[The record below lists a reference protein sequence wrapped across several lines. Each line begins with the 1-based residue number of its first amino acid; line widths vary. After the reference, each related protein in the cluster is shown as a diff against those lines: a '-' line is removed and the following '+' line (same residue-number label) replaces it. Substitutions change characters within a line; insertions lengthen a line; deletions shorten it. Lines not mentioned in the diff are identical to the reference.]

1 MELGG
6 MNIMTKAYDRV
17 LAARSA
23 DKISI
28 QDLIAGITDDF
39 MELHGDRAY
48 NDDPAVYGGIGT
60 INGQP
65 VTITSIQKGTS
76 TDENIA
82 RHFGS
87 AEPAG
92 YRKALRLM
100 KQAEKFNRPI
110 INLINTPGAYPGMDA
125 EYKGQGYMIAQSI
138 MQGLKLT
145 VPYISVIVGEGGS
158 GGALALAVG
167 DTVWAFENSIYSVL
181 SPEGYATILWK
192 DSSKAAEAAEKMQLT
207 PQELLSNGIIDKV
220 VPEVRDVQSLQA
232 FKTALVN
239 KINELK
245 QLPTNE
251 LLAQR
256 HARYRQFN

>member
-1 MELGG
+1 MV
-6 MNIMTKAYDRV
+6 KAYDRV

-28 QDLIAGITDDF
+28 QDLVAGITDDF

-48 NDDPAVYGGIGT
+48 SDDPAVYAGIGT
-60 INGQP
+60 IAGQP
-65 VTITSIQKGTS
+65 VTITSIQKGND
-76 TDENIA
+76 TDENIE

-87 AEPAG
+87 AEPSG

-138 MQGLKLT
+138 MQGLKLK

-167 DTVWAFENSIYSVL
+167 DTVWALEDSIYSVL

-192 DSSKAAEAAEKMQLT
+192 DSSKAAEAAEQMQLT
-207 PQELLSNGIIDKV
+207 PKELLDNEIIDKII
-220 VPEVRDVQSLQA
+220 PEVKDAKSMQN
-232 FKTALVN
+232 FKEALIE
-239 KINELK
+239 KINELNK
-245 QLPTNE
+245 LPKEE

-256 HARYRQFN
+256 HERYRKFN

>member
-1 MELGG
+1 MV
-6 MNIMTKAYDRV
+6 KAYDRV

-28 QDLIAGITDDF
+28 QDLVAGITDDF

-48 NDDPAVYGGIGT
+48 SDDPAVYAGIGT
-60 INGQP
+60 IAGQS
-65 VTITSIQKGTS
+65 VTITSIQKGND
-76 TDENIA
+76 TDENIE

-87 AEPAG
+87 AEPSG

-138 MQGLKLT
+138 MQGLKLK

-167 DTVWAFENSIYSVL
+167 DTVWALEDSIYSVL

-192 DSSKAAEAAEKMQLT
+192 DSSKAAEAAEQMQLT
-207 PQELLSNGIIDKV
+207 PKELLDNEIIDKII
-220 VPEVRDVQSLQA
+220 PEVRDAKSMQN
-232 FKTALVN
+232 FKEALIE
-239 KINELK
+239 KINEINK
-245 QLPTNE
+245 LPKEE

-256 HARYRQFN
+256 HERYRKFN

>member
-1 MELGG
+1 MG
-6 MNIMTKAYDRV
+6 KAYDRV

-28 QDLIAGITDDF
+28 QDLVAGITDDF

-48 NDDPAVYGGIGT
+48 SDDPAVYAGIGT
-60 INGQP
+60 IAGQP
-65 VTITSIQKGTS
+65 VTITSIQKGND
-76 TDENIA
+76 TDENIE

-87 AEPAG
+87 AEPSG
-92 YRKALRLM
+92 YRKSLRLM

-138 MQGLKLT
+138 MQGLKLK

-167 DTVWAFENSIYSVL
+167 DTVWALEDSIYSVL

-192 DSSKAAEAAEKMQLT
+192 DSSKAAEAAEQMQLT
-207 PQELLSNGIIDKV
+207 PKELLDNEIIDKII
-220 VPEVRDVQSLQA
+220 PEVKDAKSMQN
-232 FKTALVN
+232 FKEALIE
-239 KINELK
+239 KINELNK
-245 QLPTNE
+245 LPKEE

-256 HARYRQFN
+256 HERYRKFN

>member
-1 MELGG
+1 MG
-6 MNIMTKAYDRV
+6 KAYDRV

-28 QDLIAGITDDF
+28 QDLVAGITDDF

-48 NDDPAVYGGIGT
+48 SDDPAVYAGIGT
-60 INGQP
+60 IAGQP
-65 VTITSIQKGTS
+65 VTITSIQKGDD
-76 TDENIA
+76 TDENIE

-87 AEPAG
+87 AEPSG

-138 MQGLKLT
+138 MQGLKLK
-145 VPYISVIVGEGGS
+145 VPYISVIIGEGGS

-167 DTVWAFENSIYSVL
+167 DTVWALEDSIYSVL

-192 DSSKAAEAAEKMQLT
+192 DSSKAAEAAEQMQLT
-207 PQELLSNGIIDKV
+207 PKELLDNEIIDKII
-220 VPEVRDVQSLQA
+220 PEVKDAKSMQN
-232 FKTALVN
+232 FKEALIE
-239 KINELK
+239 KINELNK
-245 QLPTNE
+245 LPKEE

-256 HARYRQFN
+256 HERYRKFN

>member
-1 MELGG
+1 ME
-6 MNIMTKAYDRV
+6 KAYDRV

-28 QDLIAGITDDF
+28 QDLVAGITDDF

-48 NDDPAVYGGIGT
+48 GDDSAVYAGIGT
-60 INGQP
+60 IDGQP
-65 VTITSIQKGTS
+65 VTITSIQKGNG
-76 TDENIA
+76 TDENIE

-87 AEPAG
+87 AEPSG
-92 YRKALRLM
+92 YRKSLRLM

-138 MQGLKLT
+138 MQGLKLK

-167 DTVWAFENSIYSVL
+167 DTVWALEDSIYSVL

-192 DSSKAAEAAEKMQLT
+192 DSSKAAEAAEQMQLT
-207 PQELLSNGIIDKV
+207 PKELLDNEIIDKII
-220 VPEVRDVQSLQA
+220 PEVKDANSMQN
-232 FKTALVN
+232 FKEALIE
-239 KINELK
+239 KINELNK
-245 QLPTNE
+245 LPKEE

-256 HARYRQFN
+256 HERYRKFN

>member
-1 MELGG
+1 MV
-6 MNIMTKAYDRV
+6 KAYDRV

-28 QDLIAGITDDF
+28 QDLVAGITDDF

-48 NDDPAVYGGIGT
+48 SDDPAVYAGIGT
-60 INGQP
+60 IAGQP
-65 VTITSIQKGTS
+65 VTITSIQKGND
-76 TDENIA
+76 TDENIE

-87 AEPAG
+87 AEPSG

-138 MQGLKLT
+138 MQGLKLK
-145 VPYISVIVGEGGS
+145 VPYISVIIGEGGS

-167 DTVWAFENSIYSVL
+167 DTVWALEDSIYSVL

-192 DSSKAAEAAEKMQLT
+192 DSSKAAEAAEQMQLT
-207 PQELLSNGIIDKV
+207 PKELLDNEIIDKII
-220 VPEVRDVQSLQA
+220 PEVRDAKSMQN
-232 FKTALVN
+232 FKEALIE
-239 KINELK
+239 KINELNK
-245 QLPTNE
+245 LPKEE

-256 HARYRQFN
+256 HERYRKFN

>member
-1 MELGG
+1 MG
-6 MNIMTKAYDRV
+6 KAYDRV

-28 QDLIAGITDDF
+28 QDLVAGITDDF

-48 NDDPAVYGGIGT
+48 SDDPAVYAGIGT
-60 INGQP
+60 IAGQP
-65 VTITSIQKGTS
+65 VTITSIQKGND
-76 TDENIA
+76 TDENIE

-87 AEPAG
+87 AEPSG

-138 MQGLKLT
+138 MQGLKLK
-145 VPYISVIVGEGGS
+145 VPYISVIIGEGGS

-167 DTVWAFENSIYSVL
+167 DTVWALEDSIYSVL

-192 DSSKAAEAAEKMQLT
+192 DSSKAAEAAEQMQLT
-207 PQELLSNGIIDKV
+207 PKELLDNEIIDKII
-220 VPEVRDVQSLQA
+220 PEVKDAKSMQN
-232 FKTALVN
+232 FKEALIEKIDELN
-239 KINELK
+239 K
-245 QLPTNE
+245 LPKEE

-256 HARYRQFN
+256 HERYRKFN

>member
-1 MELGG
+1 MV
-6 MNIMTKAYDRV
+6 KAYDRV

-28 QDLIAGITDDF
+28 QDLVAGITDDF

-48 NDDPAVYGGIGT
+48 SDDPAVYAGIGT
-60 INGQP
+60 IAGQS
-65 VTITSIQKGTS
+65 VTITSIQKGND
-76 TDENIA
+76 TDENIE

-87 AEPAG
+87 AEPSG

-138 MQGLKLT
+138 MQGLKLK

-167 DTVWAFENSIYSVL
+167 DTVWALEDSIYSVL

-192 DSSKAAEAAEKMQLT
+192 DSSKAAEAAEQMQLT
-207 PQELLSNGIIDKV
+207 PKELLDNEIIDKII
-220 VPEVRDVQSLQA
+220 PEVRDAKSMQN
-232 FKTALVN
+232 FKEALIE
-239 KINELK
+239 KINELNK
-245 QLPTNE
+245 LPKEE

-256 HARYRQFN
+256 HERYRKFN

>member
-1 MELGG
+1 MV
-6 MNIMTKAYDRV
+6 KAYDRV

-28 QDLIAGITDDF
+28 QDLVAGITDDF

-48 NDDPAVYGGIGT
+48 SDDPAVYAGIGT
-60 INGQP
+60 IAGQS
-65 VTITSIQKGTS
+65 VTITSIQKGND
-76 TDENIA
+76 TDENIE

-87 AEPAG
+87 AEPSG

-138 MQGLKLT
+138 MQGLKLK

-167 DTVWAFENSIYSVL
+167 DTVWSLEDSIYSVL

-192 DSSKAAEAAEKMQLT
+192 DSSKAAEAAEQMQLT
-207 PQELLSNGIIDKV
+207 PKELLDNEIIDKII
-220 VPEVRDVQSLQA
+220 PEVKDAKSMQN
-232 FKTALVN
+232 FKEALIE
-239 KINELK
+239 KINELNK
-245 QLPTNE
+245 LPKEE

-256 HARYRQFN
+256 HERYRKFN

>member
-1 MELGG
+1 MG
-6 MNIMTKAYDRV
+6 KAYDRV

-28 QDLIAGITDDF
+28 QDLVAGITDDF

-48 NDDPAVYGGIGT
+48 SDDPAVYAGIGT
-60 INGQP
+60 IAGQP
-65 VTITSIQKGTS
+65 VTITSIQKGND
-76 TDENIA
+76 TDENIE

-87 AEPAG
+87 AEPSG

-138 MQGLKLT
+138 MQGLKLK
-145 VPYISVIVGEGGS
+145 VPYISVIIGEGGS

-167 DTVWAFENSIYSVL
+167 DTVWALEDSIYSVL

-192 DSSKAAEAAEKMQLT
+192 DSSKAAEAAEQMQLT
-207 PQELLSNGIIDKV
+207 PKELLDNEIIDKII
-220 VPEVRDVQSLQA
+220 PEVKDANSMQN
-232 FKTALVN
+232 FKEALIE
-239 KINELK
+239 KINELNK
-245 QLPTNE
+245 LPKEE

-256 HARYRQFN
+256 HERYRKFN

>member
-1 MELGG
+1 
-6 MNIMTKAYDRV
+6 MTKAYDRV

-28 QDLIAGITDDF
+28 QNLVAGITEDF
-39 MELHGDRAY
+39 IELHGDRAY
-48 NDDPAVYGGIGT
+48 GDDPAVYAGIGT
-60 INGQP
+60 MGGEP
-65 VTITSIQKGTS
+65 VTITSIQKGND
-76 TDENIA
+76 TDENIE

-87 AEPAG
+87 AEPDG

-110 INLINTPGAYPGMDA
+110 INLINTPGAYPGVDA

-138 MQGLKLT
+138 IQGLKLS

-167 DTVWAFENSIYSVL
+167 DTVWAFENSVYSIL

-192 DSSKAAEAAEKMQLT
+192 DSSKAADAAEQMQLT
-207 PQELLSNGIIDKV
+207 PKDLLSNEIIDKI
-220 VPEVRDVQSLQA
+220 VPEVKDSESMQN
-232 FKTALVN
+232 FKNALID
-239 KINELK
+239 KITELK
-245 QLPTNE
+245 KLPKEE
-251 LLAQR
+251 LLEKR
-256 HARYRQFN
+256 HARYRKFN

>member
-1 MELGG
+1 MV
-6 MNIMTKAYDRV
+6 KAYDRV

-28 QDLIAGITDDF
+28 QDLVAGITDDF

-48 NDDPAVYGGIGT
+48 SDDTAVYAGIGT
-60 INGQP
+60 IAGQS
-65 VTITSIQKGTS
+65 VTITSIQKGND
-76 TDENIA
+76 TDENIE

-87 AEPAG
+87 AEPSG

-138 MQGLKLT
+138 MQGLKLK
-145 VPYISVIVGEGGS
+145 VPYISVIIGEGGS

-167 DTVWAFENSIYSVL
+167 DTVWALEDSIYSVL

-192 DSSKAAEAAEKMQLT
+192 DSSKAAEAAEQMQLT
-207 PQELLSNGIIDKV
+207 PKELLDNEIIDKII
-220 VPEVRDVQSLQA
+220 PEVKDAKSMQN
-232 FKTALVN
+232 FKEALIE
-239 KINELK
+239 KINELNK
-245 QLPTNE
+245 LPKEE

-256 HARYRQFN
+256 HERYRKFN

>member
-1 MELGG
+1 MV
-6 MNIMTKAYDRV
+6 KAYDRV

-28 QDLIAGITDDF
+28 QDLVAGITDDF

-48 NDDPAVYGGIGT
+48 SDDPAVYAGIGT
-60 INGQP
+60 IDGQP
-65 VTITSIQKGTS
+65 VTITSIQKGND
-76 TDENIA
+76 TDENIE

-87 AEPAG
+87 AEPSG

-138 MQGLKLT
+138 MQGLKLK

-167 DTVWAFENSIYSVL
+167 DTVWALEDSIYSVL

-192 DSSKAAEAAEKMQLT
+192 DSSKAAEAAEQMQLT
-207 PQELLSNGIIDKV
+207 PKELLDNEIIDKII
-220 VPEVRDVQSLQA
+220 PEVKDAKSMQN
-232 FKTALVN
+232 FKEALIE
-239 KINELK
+239 KINELNK
-245 QLPTNE
+245 LPKEE

-256 HARYRQFN
+256 HERYRKFN

>member
-1 MELGG
+1 
-6 MNIMTKAYDRV
+6 MTKAYDRV

-28 QDLIAGITDDF
+28 QDLVAGITDDF
-39 MELHGDRAY
+39 IELHGDRAY
-48 NDDPAVYGGIGT
+48 SDDPAVYAGIGT
-60 INGQP
+60 IGGQA
-65 VTITSIQKGTS
+65 VTITSIQKGDN
-76 TDENIA
+76 TDENIE

-87 AEPAG
+87 AEPSG

-138 MQGLKLT
+138 LQGLKLS

-158 GGALALAVG
+158 GGAIALAVG
-167 DTVWAFENSIYSVL
+167 DTVWAFEDSIYSVL

-192 DSSKAAEAAEKMQLT
+192 DSSKAAQAAEQMQLT
-207 PQELLSNGIIDKV
+207 PKELLNNEIIDKII
-220 VPEVRDVQSLQA
+220 PEVKDAKSMQN
-232 FKTALVN
+232 FKEALIE

-245 QLPTNE
+245 QLPKEE

-256 HARYRQFN
+256 HERYRKFN

>member
-1 MELGG
+1 MG
-6 MNIMTKAYDRV
+6 KAYDRV

-28 QDLIAGITDDF
+28 QDLVAGITDDF

-48 NDDPAVYGGIGT
+48 SDDPAVYAGIGT
-60 INGQP
+60 IDGQP
-65 VTITSIQKGTS
+65 VTITSIQKGND
-76 TDENIA
+76 TDENIE

-87 AEPAG
+87 AEPSG

-138 MQGLKLT
+138 MQGLKLK

-167 DTVWAFENSIYSVL
+167 DTVWALEDSIYSVL

-192 DSSKAAEAAEKMQLT
+192 DSSKAAEAAEQMQLT
-207 PQELLSNGIIDKV
+207 PKELLDNEIIDKII
-220 VPEVRDVQSLQA
+220 PEVKDANSMQN
-232 FKTALVN
+232 FKEALIE
-239 KINELK
+239 KINELNK
-245 QLPTNE
+245 LPKEE

-256 HARYRQFN
+256 HERYRKFN

>member
-1 MELGG
+1 MG
-6 MNIMTKAYDRV
+6 KAYDRV

-28 QDLIAGITDDF
+28 QDLVAGITDDF

-48 NDDPAVYGGIGT
+48 SDDPAVYAGIGT
-60 INGQP
+60 IAGQP
-65 VTITSIQKGTS
+65 VTITSIQKGND
-76 TDENIA
+76 TDENIE

-87 AEPAG
+87 AEPSG

-138 MQGLKLT
+138 MQGLKLK

-167 DTVWAFENSIYSVL
+167 DTVWAL
-181 SPEGYATILWK
+181 
-192 DSSKAAEAAEKMQLT
+192 
-207 PQELLSNGIIDKV
+207 
-220 VPEVRDVQSLQA
+220 
-232 FKTALVN
+232 
-239 KINELK
+239 
-245 QLPTNE
+245 
-251 LLAQR
+251 
-256 HARYRQFN
+256 

>member
-1 MELGG
+1 MG
-6 MNIMTKAYDRV
+6 KAYDRV

-28 QDLIAGITDDF
+28 QDLVAGITDDF

-48 NDDPAVYGGIGT
+48 SDDPAVYAGIGT
-60 INGQP
+60 IDGQP
-65 VTITSIQKGTS
+65 VTITSIQKGDD
-76 TDENIA
+76 TDENIE

-87 AEPAG
+87 AEPSG

-138 MQGLKLT
+138 MQGLKLK
-145 VPYISVIVGEGGS
+145 VPYISVIIGEGGS

-167 DTVWAFENSIYSVL
+167 DTVWALEDSIYSVL

-192 DSSKAAEAAEKMQLT
+192 DSSKAAEAAEQMQLT
-207 PQELLSNGIIDKV
+207 PKELLDNEIIDKII
-220 VPEVRDVQSLQA
+220 PEVKDAKSMQN
-232 FKTALVN
+232 FKEALIE
-239 KINELK
+239 KINELNK
-245 QLPTNE
+245 LPKEE

-256 HARYRQFN
+256 HERYRKFN

>member
-1 MELGG
+1 MG
-6 MNIMTKAYDRV
+6 KAYDRV

-28 QDLIAGITDDF
+28 QDLVAGITDDF

-48 NDDPAVYGGIGT
+48 SDDPAVYAGIGT
-60 INGQP
+60 IAGQS
-65 VTITSIQKGTS
+65 VTITSIQKGND
-76 TDENIA
+76 TDENIE

-87 AEPAG
+87 AEPSG

-138 MQGLKLT
+138 MQGLKLK
-145 VPYISVIVGEGGS
+145 VPYISVIIGEGGS

-167 DTVWAFENSIYSVL
+167 DTVWALEDSIYSVL

-192 DSSKAAEAAEKMQLT
+192 DSSKAAEAAEQMQLT
-207 PQELLSNGIIDKV
+207 PKELLDNEIIDKII
-220 VPEVRDVQSLQA
+220 PEVKDAKSMQN
-232 FKTALVN
+232 FKEALIEKIDELN
-239 KINELK
+239 K
-245 QLPTNE
+245 LPKEE

-256 HARYRQFN
+256 HERYRKFN

>member
-1 MELGG
+1 
-6 MNIMTKAYDRV
+6 MTKAYDRV

-28 QDLIAGITDDF
+28 QSLVAGITDDF

-48 NDDPAVYGGIGT
+48 SDDPAVYAGIGT
-60 INGQP
+60 IDGQP
-65 VTITSIQKGTS
+65 VTITSIQKGDN
-76 TDENIA
+76 TDENIE

-87 AEPAG
+87 AEPSG

-110 INLINTPGAYPGMDA
+110 INLVNTPGAYPGMDA

-138 MQGLKLT
+138 MQGLKLK
-145 VPYISVIVGEGGS
+145 VPYITVIVGEGGS

-192 DSSKAAEAAEKMQLT
+192 DSSKAAEAAEQMQLT
-207 PQELLSNGIIDKV
+207 PKDLLSNHIIDKII
-220 VPEVRDVQSLQA
+220 PEVKDAKTMQN
-232 FKTALVN
+232 FKDALID

-245 QLPTNE
+245 KLPTEE

-256 HARYRQFN
+256 HERYRKFN

>member
-1 MELGG
+1 MG
-6 MNIMTKAYDRV
+6 KAYDRV

-28 QDLIAGITDDF
+28 QNLVAGITDDF

-48 NDDPAVYGGIGT
+48 SDDPAVYAGIGT
-60 INGQP
+60 IAGQP
-65 VTITSIQKGTS
+65 VTITSIQKGND
-76 TDENIA
+76 TDENIE

-87 AEPAG
+87 AEPSG

-138 MQGLKLT
+138 MQGLKLK

-167 DTVWAFENSIYSVL
+167 DTVWALEDSIYSVL

-192 DSSKAAEAAEKMQLT
+192 DSSKAAEAAEQMQLT
-207 PQELLSNGIIDKV
+207 PKELLDNEIIDKII
-220 VPEVRDVQSLQA
+220 PEVKDAKSMQN
-232 FKTALVN
+232 FKEALIE
-239 KINELK
+239 KINELNK
-245 QLPTNE
+245 LPKEE

-256 HARYRQFN
+256 HERYRKFN

>member
-1 MELGG
+1 MG
-6 MNIMTKAYDRV
+6 KAYDRV

-28 QDLIAGITDDF
+28 QDLVAGITDDF

-48 NDDPAVYGGIGT
+48 SDDPAVYAGIGT
-60 INGQP
+60 IAGQS
-65 VTITSIQKGTS
+65 VTITSIQKGND
-76 TDENIA
+76 TDENIE

-87 AEPAG
+87 AEPSG

-138 MQGLKLT
+138 MQGLKLK
-145 VPYISVIVGEGGS
+145 VPYISVIIGEGGS

-167 DTVWAFENSIYSVL
+167 DTVWALEDSIYSVL

-192 DSSKAAEAAEKMQLT
+192 DSSKAAEAAEQMQLT
-207 PQELLSNGIIDKV
+207 PKELLDNEIIDKII
-220 VPEVRDVQSLQA
+220 PEVKDAKSMQN
-232 FKTALVN
+232 FKEALIE
-239 KINELK
+239 KINELNK
-245 QLPTNE
+245 LPKEE

-256 HARYRQFN
+256 HERYRKFN

>member
-1 MELGG
+1 MG
-6 MNIMTKAYDRV
+6 KAYDRV

-28 QDLIAGITDDF
+28 QDLVAGITDDF

-48 NDDPAVYGGIGT
+48 SDDPAVYAGIGT
-60 INGQP
+60 IAGQP
-65 VTITSIQKGTS
+65 VIITSIQKGND
-76 TDENIA
+76 TDENIE

-87 AEPAG
+87 AEPSG

-138 MQGLKLT
+138 MQGLKLK

-167 DTVWAFENSIYSVL
+167 DTVWALEDSIYSVL

-192 DSSKAAEAAEKMQLT
+192 DSSKAAEAAEQMQLT
-207 PQELLSNGIIDKV
+207 PKELLDNEIIDKII
-220 VPEVRDVQSLQA
+220 PEVKDAKSMQN
-232 FKTALVN
+232 FKEALIE
-239 KINELK
+239 KINELNK
-245 QLPTNE
+245 LPKEE

-256 HARYRQFN
+256 HERYRKFN

>member
-1 MELGG
+1 MG
-6 MNIMTKAYDRV
+6 KAYDRV

-28 QDLIAGITDDF
+28 QDLVAGITDDF

-48 NDDPAVYGGIGT
+48 SDDPAVYAGIGT
-60 INGQP
+60 IAGQP
-65 VTITSIQKGTS
+65 VTITSIQKGND
-76 TDENIA
+76 TDENIE

-87 AEPAG
+87 AEPSG

-100 KQAEKFNRPI
+100 KQAQKFNRPI

-138 MQGLKLT
+138 MQGLKLK
-145 VPYISVIVGEGGS
+145 VPYISVIIGEGGS

-167 DTVWAFENSIYSVL
+167 DTVWALEDSIYSVL

-192 DSSKAAEAAEKMQLT
+192 DSSKAAEAAEQMQLT
-207 PQELLSNGIIDKV
+207 PKELLDNEIIDKII
-220 VPEVRDVQSLQA
+220 PEVKDAKSMQN
-232 FKTALVN
+232 FKEALIE
-239 KINELK
+239 KINELNK
-245 QLPTNE
+245 LPKEE

-256 HARYRQFN
+256 HERYRKFN

>member
-1 MELGG
+1 MG
-6 MNIMTKAYDRV
+6 KAYDRV

-28 QDLIAGITDDF
+28 QELVAGITDDF

-48 NDDPAVYGGIGT
+48 SDDPAVYAGIGT
-60 INGQP
+60 IAGQP
-65 VTITSIQKGTS
+65 VTITSIQKGDD
-76 TDENIA
+76 TDENIE

-87 AEPAG
+87 AEPSG

-138 MQGLKLT
+138 MQGLKLK
-145 VPYISVIVGEGGS
+145 VPYISVIIGEGGS

-167 DTVWAFENSIYSVL
+167 DTVWALEDSIYSVL

-192 DSSKAAEAAEKMQLT
+192 DSSKAAEAAEQMQLT
-207 PQELLSNGIIDKV
+207 PKELLDNEIIDKII
-220 VPEVRDVQSLQA
+220 PEVKDAKSMQN
-232 FKTALVN
+232 FKEALIE
-239 KINELK
+239 KINELNK
-245 QLPTNE
+245 LPKEE

-256 HARYRQFN
+256 HERYRKFN

>member
-1 MELGG
+1 MG
-6 MNIMTKAYDRV
+6 KAYDRV

-28 QDLIAGITDDF
+28 QDLVAGITDDF

-48 NDDPAVYGGIGT
+48 SDDPAVYAGIGT
-60 INGQP
+60 IAGQP
-65 VTITSIQKGTS
+65 VTITSIQKGND
-76 TDENIA
+76 TDENIE

-87 AEPAG
+87 AEPSG

-138 MQGLKLT
+138 MQGLKLK
-145 VPYISVIVGEGGS
+145 VPYISVIIGEGGS

-167 DTVWAFENSIYSVL
+167 DTVWALEDSIYSVL

-192 DSSKAAEAAEKMQLT
+192 DSSKAAEAAEQMQLT
-207 PQELLSNGIIDKV
+207 PKELLDNEIIDKII
-220 VPEVRDVQSLQA
+220 PEVKDAKSMQN
-232 FKTALVN
+232 FKEALIE
-239 KINELK
+239 KINELNK
-245 QLPTNE
+245 LPKEE

-256 HARYRQFN
+256 HERYRKFN